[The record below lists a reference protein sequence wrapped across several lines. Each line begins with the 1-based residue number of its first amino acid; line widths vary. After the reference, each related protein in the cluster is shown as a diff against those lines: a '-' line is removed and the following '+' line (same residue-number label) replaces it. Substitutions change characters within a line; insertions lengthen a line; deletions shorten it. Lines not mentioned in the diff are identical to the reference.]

1 MKLTAWK
8 TGLFSLF
15 GLLCANWSIS
25 PATAQCI
32 QADISVQYNISG
44 SKEPTDRTN
53 DVEMTGDGACQGNA
67 TVTTGVQG
75 NVGGNGRV
83 RQSRTVRHRI
93 ENRDRRGQ
101 KRGNSVGSTIQI
113 QSNPAIDVYNPA
125 DNLNY

>member
-1 MKLTAWK
+1 MKFTVWTVGLIPLS
-8 TGLFSLF
+8 GLFSA
-15 GLLCANWSIS
+15 GWWIS
-25 PATAQCI
+25 PVKAQCI

-53 DVEMTGDGACQGNA
+53 DVEMTSNGACQGNA

-93 ENRDRRGQ
+93 ENQPRRGQ
-101 KRGNSVGSTIQI
+101 ERRFSGGSTIQI

-125 DNLNY
+125 DNLDY